1 MLRRLL
7 LPFRQRRRYSSS
19 SSSATVPLY
28 APTFAVFGANTGVG
42 KTLVSAGLAA
52 ALLSSR
58 SPSVSAVSYLK
69 PLQTGYPADSDARFV
84 FSRTPA
90 QLRASSSSSPRAT
103 RLVASCR
110 TLFPS
115 PAVGA
120 EAEPLREIQESVV
133 SYGGHGAAEET
144 KVLSC
149 RTAYAW
155 RQPVSP
161 HLAAEREGMA
171 AGDNEVRGCVEQW
184 LLEEGLAEGGEVWKV
199 LETAGGVASP
209 GASGVLQCDL
219 YRPFRLPAIL
229 VGDGRLG
236 GISSTL
242 SAYETLL
249 LRGYDVSAV
258 ILEDRGLSND
268 KFLLSFLRNRVHVL
282 ALPQIPEDPLDDLT
296 DWFSESSSVFIV
308 LKDALQSFHLNRNER
323 LNSMQRKSKDLLWW
337 PFTQHNLVP
346 QDSVTVIDSRC
357 GENFS
362 AYKIKDSKMML
373 VPQFDACAS
382 WWTQG
387 PDSNL
392 QIELARDMGYAAA
405 RYGHVMFPENVHE
418 PALHSAEILL
428 GGVGKGWAS
437 RVYYSDNGSTA
448 IEIALKM
455 AFRKFSLDHGILA
468 DSETSIKKERNIQL
482 KVLAL
487 NGSYHGD
494 TLGAMEAQA
503 PSAYTS
509 FLQQPWYSG
518 RGLFLDPPTVY
529 IKSEMYNLSLP
540 QSMLHD
546 PQTYGDTCFSSQAE
560 VFCKSRDKSSAADL
574 YLSYINQQL
583 SEFSISSNSEYLAAL
598 IIEPVIQGAGGML
611 MIDPLF
617 QRILV
622 SECKSRKIPVIFDEV
637 FTGFWRLGVESA
649 SELLGC
655 SPDIACYAKLM
666 TGGIIPLAAT
676 LATEEVFESFRSDSK
691 LTALLHGHS
700 YTAHP
705 MGCAAALKAIQW
717 YRDPSTNL
725 NLDANHMK
733 LKELWDNALVKQL
746 SSLPNVK
753 RVVSIGTLCAIE
765 LKAEGLDSGYASLY
779 ASSLVQQLRKEDDI
793 YVRPLGNVIYLMCGP
808 CTPRDSCSRQL
819 LKVHRRI
826 SDFNRAH

>member
-1 MLRRLL
+1 MVRRLFL
-7 LPFRQRRRYSSS
+7 HHARRRLHSGTASSI
-19 SSSATVPLY
+19 PLST
-28 APTFAVFGANTGVG
+28 PIFAIFGANTGVG
-42 KTLVSAGLAA
+42 KTLVSAGLAT
-52 ALLSSR
+52 ALLSSP
-58 SPSVSAVSYLK
+58 SPAVSSVAYLK
-69 PLQTGYPADSDARFV
+69 PLQTGYPVDSDASFV

-90 QLRASSSSSPRAT
+90 LLRAFPPCRAT
-103 RLVASCR
+103 RLIASCR
-110 TLFPS
+110 TFFQS
-115 PAVGA
+115 PAVEAKAESLHESQEKVVTYGA
-120 EAEPLREIQESVV
+120 
-133 SYGGHGAAEET
+133 GAAEQT
-144 KVLSC
+144 KVLAC
-149 RTAYAW
+149 CTAYAW
-155 RQPVSP
+155 REPVSP

-171 AGDNEVRGCVEQW
+171 AGDDEVKGCVEQW
-184 LLEEGLAEGGEVWKV
+184 LLEEGIGEGGEVWKI

-209 GASGVLQCDL
+209 SASGTLQCDL

-258 ILEDRGLSND
+258 ILEDRELSND
-268 KFLLSFLRNRVHVL
+268 KFLLSYLRNRVHVL
-282 ALPQIPEDPLDDLT
+282 ILPQIPEDPLDDLT
-296 DWFSESSSVFIV
+296 DWFSESSSIFIF
-308 LKDALQSFHLNRNER
+308 LKDELQSFHSRRIER
-323 LNSMQRKSKDLLWW
+323 LNSMQRKSKALLWW

-346 QDSVTVIDSRC
+346 QDSVTVIDSRY

-362 AYKIKDSKMML
+362 VYKIKDKML
-373 VPQFDACAS
+373 IPQFDACAS

-418 PALHSAEILL
+418 PALHSAEVLL

-455 AFRKFSLDHGILA
+455 AFRKFSLDHGIMA
-468 DSETSIKKERNIQL
+468 SSENSTRNERNIQL

-529 IKSEMYNLSLP
+529 IKSEVYNISLP
-540 QSMLHD
+540 QSMQHD
-546 PQTYGDTCFSSQAE
+546 PQTYGDTCFFSQAE
-560 VFCKSRDKSSAADL
+560 VFCKTRDKTFAADL
-574 YLSYINQQL
+574 YSSYIKQKL
-583 SEFSISSNSEYLAAL
+583 SEFSLSSSSEHLAAL

-617 QRILV
+617 QRVLV
-622 SECKSRKIPVIFDEV
+622 SECRSRKIPVIFDEV

-655 SPDIACYAKLM
+655 LPDIACYAKLM

-676 LATEEVFESFRSDSK
+676 LATEEVFESFESDSK
-691 LTALLHGHS
+691 LSTASIFYLVQLTALLHGHS
-700 YTAHP
+700 YTAHA
-705 MGCAAALKAIQW
+705 MGCTAALKAMQW
-717 YRDPSTNL
+717 YRGPSTNS
-725 NLDANHMK
+725 NLDTDHMK
-733 LKELWDNALVKQL
+733 LKELWDGTLVKQL

-753 RVVSIGTLCAIE
+753 RVVSLGTLCAIE
-765 LKAEGLDSGYASLY
+765 LKAEGADAGY
-779 ASSLVQQLRKEDDI
+779 V
-793 YVRPLGNVIYLMCGP
+793 
-808 CTPRDSCSRQL
+808 T
-819 LKVHRRI
+819 
-826 SDFNRAH
+826 

>member
-1 MLRRLL
+1 MLRRLFL
-7 LPFRQRRRYSSS
+7 HHARRRLH
-19 SSSATVPLY
+19 SSAAGASVPLST
-28 APTFAVFGANTGVG
+28 PTFAIFGANTGVG

-52 ALLSSR
+52 ALLDSH
-58 SPSVSAVSYLK
+58 SPSISAVSYLK

-84 FSRTPA
+84 FAKTPA
-90 QLRASSSSSPRAT
+90 LLRASSSYPRAT

-120 EAEPLREIQESVV
+120 EAEPLHQSQEKVV
-133 SYGGHGAAEET
+133 AYGGDGAAEET
-144 KVLSC
+144 KVLAC
-149 RTAYAW
+149 RTVYAW
-155 RQPVSP
+155 REPVSP

-171 AGDNEVRGCVEQW
+171 AGDDDVRECVEQW
-184 LLEEGLAEGGEVWKV
+184 LLEEGVGEGGEVWKV

-209 GASGVLQCDL
+209 GASGRLQCDL

-258 ILEDRGLSND
+258 ILEDRDLSND
-268 KFLLSFLRNRVHVL
+268 KFLLSHLRNRVHVL

-296 DWFSESSSVFIV
+296 DWFAESSSVFIF
-308 LKDALQSFHLNRNER
+308 LKDALQSFHSRRIER
-323 LNSMQRKSKDLLWW
+323 LNSMQRKSKDILWW

-362 AYKIKDSKMML
+362 AYKVRHSSSTLNLFSSKENCSEAL
-373 VPQFDACAS
+373 
-382 WWTQG
+382 
-387 PDSNL
+387 
-392 QIELARDMGYAAA
+392 IELARDMGYAAA

-418 PALHSAEILL
+418 PALHSAEVLL
-428 GGVGKGWAS
+428 EGVGKGWAS

-468 DSETSIKKERNIQL
+468 DSEEFTKRERNIQL

-487 NGSYHGD
+487 KGSYHGD

-529 IKSEMYNLSLP
+529 MKSEMYNLSLP
-540 QSMLHD
+540 QSMPHD
-546 PQTYGDTCFSSQAE
+546 PHTSGGFSSQAE

-574 YLSYINQQL
+574 YLSYIKQQL
-583 SEFSISSNSEYLAAL
+583 SEFSLSSNSEHLAAL

-649 SELLGC
+649 SELLRC
-655 SPDIACYAKLM
+655 LPDIACYAKLM
-666 TGGIIPLAAT
+666 TGGIVPLAAT
-676 LATEEVFESFRSDSK
+676 LATEEVFKSFKSDSK

-700 YTAHP
+700 YTAHA
-705 MGCAAALKAIQW
+705 MGCTAALKAIQW
-717 YRDPSTNL
+717 YQDPSANL
-725 NLDANHMK
+725 NLDTNHMK
-733 LKELWDNALVKQL
+733 LKELWDGALVKQL

-765 LKAEGLDSGYASLY
+765 LKAEGSDAGYASLY

-808 CTPRDSCSRQL
+808 CTPQDSCSRQL
-819 LKVHRRI
+819 LKVHRRLC
-826 SDFNRAH
+826 DLNRTH